1 MKWLIG
7 AAALL
12 TLLAIGV
19 NLWTLSLVTLGVELA
34 FVGLMIRHARKT
46 YGRN

>member
-1 MKWLIG
+1 MMWLIG

-12 TLLAIGV
+12 TLIATGV

-34 FVGLMIRHARKT
+34 MLALMIRRGHQWSKQ
-46 YGRN
+46 